1 MAAVTEEHERV
12 VEDVPDIV
20 DADQDEDDNEE
31 NDQTAMDG
39 DDDDMII
46 PGRGKLNRM
55 EKKSRKAMQK
65 LGMKPVPGIRRVTIK
80 KSKNILFVIGQPD
93 VFKSPVSDAYV
104 VFGEANIEDLN
115 AQAQAQAAQQF
126 DTAEQATESKED
138 FTQAAAGSDE
148 PDEEVDESGLDASDI
163 SMVVDQT
170 KVKRSVAVKALRDN
184 DGDIVNAIMD
194 LTAA

>member
-138 FTQAAAGSDE
+138 FTQAAAESDE